1 MKDEKNTDTDL
12 DSLYQDYWSIHSS
25 MMDKGHSP
33 IEIAAILVAQSLSI
47 YKTVLDNS
55 EYHKMVDSISASRD
69 NVKELNPEQEH
80 YH

>member
-1 MKDEKNTDTDL
+1 MNDARNIDTDL
-12 DSLYQDYWSIHSS
+12 DALYQDYWSIHSS
-25 MMDKGHSP
+25 MIDKGHSP

-55 EYHKMVDSISASRD
+55 EYNKMVDSISDSRD
-69 NVKELNPEQEH
+69 KVKELNPEQGY

>member
-1 MKDEKNTDTDL
+1 MNDARNIDTDL
-12 DSLYQDYWSIHSS
+12 DALYQDYWSIHSS
-25 MMDKGHSP
+25 MIDKGHSP

-55 EYHKMVDSISASRD
+55 EYNKMVDSISDSRD
-69 NVKELNPEQEH
+69 KVKELNPDQGY

>member
-1 MKDEKNTDTDL
+1 MNDAKHTDSNL
-12 DSLYQDYWSIHSS
+12 DDLYQDYWAIHSQ
-25 MMDKGHSP
+25 MIDKGHSP

-55 EYHKMVDSISASRD
+55 EYHKMIDSISDMRD
-69 NVKELNPEQEH
+69 RVKILAPEQGH